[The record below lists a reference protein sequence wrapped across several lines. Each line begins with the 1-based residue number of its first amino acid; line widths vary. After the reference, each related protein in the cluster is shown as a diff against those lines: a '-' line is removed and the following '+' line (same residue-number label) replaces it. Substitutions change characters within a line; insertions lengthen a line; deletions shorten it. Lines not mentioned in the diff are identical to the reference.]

1 MSDTPTPDN
10 PGLLNWFLIIFLGVI
25 WGAAFMAIAT
35 ALEGYGPRLFTA
47 SRLAGAAIL
56 LNILGAFIGQ
66 PITAIHKT
74 AGKRGWLFISL
85 IGTIALAIPLSMLSW
100 GQQHVPSAF
109 AGVAMSTV
117 PILVLPL
124 VYIFSPEEGI
134 GPRRVIGMIIG
145 FVGLIVLVGPGAFS
159 SSESDLVLWGRIA
172 CIVCTCGYA
181 VGSVLTRRAP
191 KMPPIAFAAGTMTI
205 AAAITV
211 PFALLTEPLPNTL
224 PFTPTSALIYA
235 ALLPTAIGAII
246 RVRVITTAG
255 SLFMNITSYMVPI
268 WSVIFG
274 ITLMGEDLPAQLFT
288 ALALVLLGIFVSQSR
303 AILAALRR

>member
-25 WGAAFMAIAT
+25 WGAAFMAIGT

-85 IGTIALAIPLSMLSW
+85 IGTIALAMPLSMLSW

-145 FVGLIVLVGPGAFS
+145 FVGLIVLVGPGAFFIKRKRS
-159 SSESDLVLWGRIA
+159 RL
-172 CIVCTCGYA
+172 
-181 VGSVLTRRAP
+181 VGSHRLYRLCLRVCGRLCPDTSRA
-191 KMPPIAFAAGTMTI
+191 KDATNCICCGNDDCCRSNHGAFCVAYRAFAEQSSI
-205 AAAITV
+205 Y
-211 PFALLTEPLPNTL
+211 PNIRIDL
-224 PFTPTSALIYA
+224 RGPPTNRTWRDHPRASDHHGRVTFHEYHQLY
-235 ALLPTAIGAII
+235 GA
-246 RVRVITTAG
+246 
-255 SLFMNITSYMVPI
+255 N
-268 WSVIFG
+268 
-274 ITLMGEDLPAQLFT
+274 
-288 ALALVLLGIFVSQSR
+288 LVYH
-303 AILAALRR
+303 LRDHVDG